1 MILAVQK
8 TRSCNFFC
16 AEKLYLFFS
25 RYGKI
30 ILERYGASA
39 PGKMVI
45 PMVKNGKTLKLVT
58 CMSMI
63 AALAISALGLSVLAT
78 PESTNTSG
86 DQSSDIVSIAADQVG
101 YYEGADGY
109 TKYGD
114 WYGLPYSDW
123 CAMFVSWC
131 ADQAGVSTDVFP
143 RFALCSAGADWFI
156 SQGRF
161 HYAGTYA
168 PQAGDLIFYASYGN
182 IYHVGLVTGSDNSH
196 VYSIEGNY
204 SEAVYNV
211 SYPLSYGDIMGYAT
225 PAYNSGAAIM
235 GSQDEPSVESDA
247 EVESNTESD
256 IESDIESEIE
266 SDTESDVEI
275 DTESN
280 VESDTESDV
289 EIDTESDVESDT
301 ESDVEIETES
311 DVEIDTESDVEI
323 DTESDVEIDTESD
336 VEIDTDVEVDT
347 ESDVEID
354 TESDTEV
361 KSSTKIVIGDANGD
375 GYVDSS
381 DALLIRRY
389 LLGSLKSS
397 ESIDLLAADADASG
411 DITISDALLV
421 LKMSVGL

>member
-1 MILAVQK
+1 M
-8 TRSCNFFC
+8 
-16 AEKLYLFFS
+16 
-25 RYGKI
+25 
-30 ILERYGASA
+30 
-39 PGKMVI
+39 I

-275 DTESN
+275 DTESDVESDTESDVEIDTESN

-336 VEIDTDVEVDT
+336 VEIDTESDVEVDT